1 MAKGCLDKLTG
12 SMLTT
17 CNVAPVGV
25 SDLYLIYPEDV
36 TLTFISENQQIS
48 AIAFATGA
56 RSYRM
61 EGYKQN
67 IQVTAALRTLD
78 ASVRYDVSVKFKFP
92 ESSPFLG
99 GRLRGGRLM
108 NGKFYVLEIPYG
120 SMDSDFNIWGV
131 NVPLECTNIEYDSN
145 ANGKLI
151 TVTLSAPE
159 GSAGNNRITCSAAV
173 KDSIIAKSV

>member
-12 SMLTT
+12 NVLVT
-17 CNVAPVGV
+17 CDAAPVGV

-36 TLTFISENQQIS
+36 TLTFIDANRQVS

-56 RSYRM
+56 KSYRI

-78 ASVRYDVSVKFKFP
+78 ASARYDVSVMFKIP

-99 GRLRGGRLM
+99 GRFM
-108 NGKFYVLEIPYG
+108 NGRFYVLEIPNG
-120 SMDSDFNIWGV
+120 SNSSAFNIWGV
-131 NVPLECTNIEYDSN
+131 NAPLECTNIEYDSN
-145 ANGKLI
+145 AIGKLI

-159 GSAGNNRITCSAAV
+159 GSAGNNRVTCFAAV

>member
-1 MAKGCLDKLTG
+1 MANGCLDKLTDNV
-12 SMLTT
+12 LVT
-17 CNVAPVGV
+17 CDMAPVGV

-36 TLTFISENQQIS
+36 TLTLIDSNRQIS

-56 RSYRM
+56 KSYRI

-78 ASVRYDVSVKFKFP
+78 ASVRYDVSVMFKVP

-99 GRLRGGRLM
+99 GRFMG
-108 NGKFYVLEIPYG
+108 GKFYVLEIPNG
-120 SMDSDFNIWGV
+120 SSGSAFNIWGV
-131 NVPLECTNIEYDSN
+131 NAPLECTNIEYDSN
-145 ANGKLI
+145 AIGKLI

-159 GSAGNNRITCSAAV
+159 GSAGNNRVTCFAAV

>member
-12 SMLTT
+12 NILIT
-17 CNVAPVGV
+17 CDMAPVGV

-36 TLTFISENQQIS
+36 TLTLIDANRQVS
-48 AIAFATGA
+48 AIAFAAGA
-56 RSYRM
+56 KSYRI

-67 IQVTAALRTLD
+67 IQITAALRTLD
-78 ASVRYDVSVKFKFP
+78 ASVRYDVSVMFKIP

-99 GRLRGGRLM
+99 GRFM
-108 NGKFYVLEIPYG
+108 SGKFYVLEIPNG
-120 SMDSDFNIWGV
+120 ANSSAFNLWGV
-131 NVPLECTNIEYDSN
+131 NAPLECTNIEYDSN
-145 ANGKLI
+145 AIGKLI

-159 GSAGNNRITCSAAV
+159 SSAGNNRVTCFAAV

>member
-12 SMLTT
+12 SVLVDCDVT
-17 CNVAPVGV
+17 PVGV
-25 SDLYLIYPEDV
+25 SDLYLLYPEDV
-36 TLTFISENQQIS
+36 KLSFTDTNRQVS
-48 AIAFATGA
+48 AIEFVAGA
-56 RSYRM
+56 KSYRI

-78 ASVRYDVSVKFKFP
+78 ASVKYDVSVMFKVP
-92 ESSPFLG
+92 ENSPTLG
-99 GRLRGGRLM
+99 GRIM
-108 NGKFYVLEIPYG
+108 SGKFYVLEIPNG
-120 SMDSDFNIWGV
+120 SRGLAFNLWGV

-145 ANGKLI
+145 AIGKLI

-159 GSAGNNRITCSAAV
+159 GSAGNNRITCFTAV

>member
-12 SMLTT
+12 NVLVT
-17 CNVAPVGV
+17 CDMAPVGV

-36 TLTFISENQQIS
+36 TLTFSDANRQVS
-48 AIAFATGA
+48 AMAFATGA
-56 RSYRM
+56 KSYRI

-78 ASVRYDVSVKFKFP
+78 ASVKYDVSVMFKIP
-92 ESSPFLG
+92 ESNPFLG
-99 GRLRGGRLM
+99 GRFV
-108 NGKFYVLEIPYG
+108 NGKFYVLEIPNG
-120 SMDSDFNIWGV
+120 PRGTFNIWGI

-145 ANGKLI
+145 AIGKLI

-159 GSAGNNRITCSAAV
+159 GSAGNNRVTCFAAV
-173 KDSIIAKSV
+173 KDSIIDKSV

>member
-12 SMLTT
+12 
-17 CNVAPVGV
+17 NVLVNCDVVPTGV
-25 SDLYLIYPEDV
+25 SDLYLMYPEDV
-36 TLTFISENQQIS
+36 TLTFTDANRQIS

-56 RSYRM
+56 RSYRI

-78 ASVRYDVSVKFKFP
+78 ASVRYDVSVMFKIP

-99 GRLRGGRLM
+99 GRFI
-108 NGKFYVLEIPYG
+108 NGKFYVLEIPNAVSG
-120 SMDSDFNIWGV
+120 SAFNIWGI
-131 NVPLECTNIEYDSN
+131 NAPLECTNIDYDSN
-145 ANGKLI
+145 AIGKLI
-151 TVTLSAPE
+151 TITLSAPE
-159 GSAGNNRITCSAAV
+159 GSAGNNRVTCFAAV

>member
-1 MAKGCLDKLTG
+1 MAKGCLAKLTG
-12 SMLTT
+12 NVLVT
-17 CNVAPVGV
+17 CNMAPVGV

-36 TLTFISENQQIS
+36 TLTLIDANRQIS

-56 RSYRM
+56 KSYRI

-78 ASVRYDVSVKFKFP
+78 ASVKYDVSVMFKIP
-92 ESSPFLG
+92 ESSPFL
-99 GRLRGGRLM
+99 GGRLM
-108 NGKFYVLEIPYG
+108 NGKFYVLEIPNG
-120 SMDSDFNIWGV
+120 SNSSAFNIWGV

-145 ANGKLI
+145 AIGKLI

-159 GSAGNNRITCSAAV
+159 GSAGNNRVTCFAAV
-173 KDSIIAKSV
+173 KDSIIAKAV

>member
-12 SMLTT
+12 
-17 CNVAPVGV
+17 NVLVFCDVAQVGV

-36 TLTFISENQQIS
+36 TMSFSDLNRQIS
-48 AIAFATGA
+48 AISFATGA
-56 RSYRM
+56 KSYRI

-78 ASVRYDVSVKFKFP
+78 ASVKYDVSVMFKIP
-92 ESSPFLG
+92 ENNPFLG
-99 GRLRGGRLM
+99 SRFM
-108 NGKFYVLEIPYG
+108 NGRFYVLEIPNTIG
-120 SMDSDFNIWGV
+120 TQAFTIWGV
-131 NVPLECTNIEYDSN
+131 NTPLECTNIDYDSN
-145 ANGKLI
+145 AIGKLI

-159 GSAGNNRITCSAAV
+159 GSAGNNRVTCFASV

>member
-1 MAKGCLDKLTG
+1 MAKSCLDKLTG
-12 SMLTT
+12 NVLVT
-17 CNVAPVGV
+17 CDIAPVGV

-36 TLTFISENQQIS
+36 TLTFTNANQQIS
-48 AIAFATGA
+48 VVKFATGA
-56 RSYRM
+56 KSYRI

-78 ASVRYDVSVKFKFP
+78 ASVKYDVSVMFKIP
-92 ESSPFLG
+92 ESSPLLG
-99 GRLRGGRLM
+99 GRFM
-108 NGKFYVLEIPYG
+108 NGKFYVLEIPNG
-120 SMDSDFNIWGV
+120 SNSSAFNIWGA

-145 ANGKLI
+145 AIGKLI

-159 GSAGNNRITCSAAV
+159 GSAGNNRVTCSAAV

>member
-1 MAKGCLDKLTG
+1 MAKGCLARLTG
-12 SMLTT
+12 NVLVT
-17 CNVAPVGV
+17 CDMVPVGV

-36 TLTFISENQQIS
+36 TLTFSDANRQIS

-56 RSYRM
+56 KSYRI

-78 ASVRYDVSVKFKFP
+78 ASVRYDVSVMFKIP

-99 GRLRGGRLM
+99 GQFM
-108 NGKFYVLEIPYG
+108 NGKFYVLEIPKG
-120 SMDSDFNIWGV
+120 SNGSAFNIWGV
-131 NVPLECTNIEYDSN
+131 NAPLECTNIEYDSN
-145 ANGKLI
+145 AIGKLV
-151 TVTLSAPE
+151 TETLSAPE
-159 GSAGNNRITCSAAV
+159 GSAGNNRVTCFAAV

>member
-12 SMLTT
+12 NVLVT
-17 CNVAPVGV
+17 CDITPVGV

-36 TLTFISENQQIS
+36 TLTFTDVNRQIS
-48 AIAFATGA
+48 AIAFDAGA
-56 RSYRM
+56 KSYRI

-67 IQVTAALRTLD
+67 IQITTALRTLD
-78 ASVRYDVSVKFKFP
+78 ASVRYDVSVMFKIP

-99 GRLRGGRLM
+99 GRFL
-108 NGKFYVLEIPYG
+108 NGKFYVLEIPKG
-120 SMDSDFNIWGV
+120 SSSSAFNIWGV

-145 ANGKLI
+145 AIGKLI

-159 GSAGNNRITCSAAV
+159 GSAGNNRVTCFSAV

>member
-12 SMLTT
+12 NVLVN
-17 CNVAPVGV
+17 CDVAPVGV

-36 TLTFISENQQIS
+36 TLTLLDANRQIS

-56 RSYRM
+56 KSYRI

-78 ASVRYDVSVKFKFP
+78 ASVKYDVSVMFKIP

-99 GRLRGGRLM
+99 GRFM
-108 NGKFYVLEIPYG
+108 NGKFYVLEIPNG
-120 SMDSDFNIWGV
+120 SNSSAFNIWGV

-145 ANGKLI
+145 AIGKLI

-159 GSAGNNRITCSAAV
+159 GSAGNNRVTCFAAV

>member
-12 SMLTT
+12 NVLVT
-17 CNVAPVGV
+17 CDMAPVGI

-36 TLTFISENQQIS
+36 TLTFTDANRQIS
-48 AIAFATGA
+48 AVAFAAGA
-56 RSYRM
+56 KSYRI

-78 ASVRYDVSVKFKFP
+78 VSAKYDVSVMFKVP
-92 ESSPFLG
+92 ESSPSLG
-99 GRLRGGRLM
+99 GRFI
-108 NGKFYVLEIPYG
+108 NGKFYVLEIPNAMGG
-120 SMDSDFNIWGV
+120 SAFNIWGI

-145 ANGKLI
+145 AIGKFI

-159 GSAGNNRITCSAAV
+159 GSAGNNRTTCFAAV

>member
-1 MAKGCLDKLTG
+1 MAKGCLDKLTVNV
-12 SMLTT
+12 LVT
-17 CNVAPVGV
+17 CDMAPVGV

-36 TLTFISENQQIS
+36 TLTLIDANRQVS

-56 RSYRM
+56 KSYRI

-78 ASVRYDVSVKFKFP
+78 ASVKYDVSVMFKIP
-92 ESSPFLG
+92 ESNPFLG
-99 GRLRGGRLM
+99 GRFM
-108 NGKFYVLEIPYG
+108 NGKFYVLEIPNG
-120 SMDSDFNIWGV
+120 PRGTFNIWGI
-131 NVPLECTNIEYDSN
+131 NAPLECTNIEYDSN
-145 ANGKLI
+145 AIGKLI

-159 GSAGNNRITCSAAV
+159 GSAGNNRVTCSAAV